1 MRAAAIGLIVLMFS
15 MAGVSAQPAAQNDFS
30 GTWIMDRSRSE
41 AAAQEHPVGPVTL
54 VISQTGSVLKI
65 ATTRDGTTETILY
78 PIGPSPSLAAE
89 VTGERRAFWNGAT
102 LVSEGTKDIQG
113 KTIAFREART
123 ASAGGAEMIV
133 ETTLKLEHGYETKGV
148 QTVVTGKNVYVRGP

>member
-1 MRAAAIGLIVLMFS
+1 MRSATLGLVVLMLS
-15 MAGVSAQPAAQNDFS
+15 MAGVSAQPQKDFS

-41 AAAQEHPVGPVTL
+41 AATQEQPVGPVTV
-54 VISQTGSVLKI
+54 VISQTGSALRI

-78 PIGPSPSLAAE
+78 PMGPNPSLAAE
-89 VTGERRAFWNGAT
+89 VTGERRAFWDGAT
-102 LVSEGTKDIQG
+102 LVTEGAKDIQG

-133 ETTLKLEHGYETKGV
+133 ETTVKLEHGYEMKGA
-148 QTVVTGKNVYVRGP
+148 QTMVTGKNVYLRGP